1 MREVNVNF
9 NMKISKRAEYGLM
22 AMTHLAKNKK
32 VISIRE
38 ISNIEGMPFEF
49 LSKIFAKLESVK
61 LVKAKH
67 GANGGYVL
75 AKTANKI
82 SVNDII
88 SALEGNKK
96 TVDCACCQM
105 KNNCSA
111 KNVWIKVELALN
123 KTLKSI
129 TLKNLIKK

>member
-1 MREVNVNF
+1 
-9 NMKISKRAEYGLM
+9 MKISKRAEYGLI
-22 AMTHLAKNKK
+22 AMVHLAKNKK

-38 ISNIEGMPFEF
+38 ISNIENMPFEF
-49 LSKIFAKLESVK
+49 LSKIFAKLERVK

-75 AKTANKI
+75 AKVSNKI

-96 TVDCACCQM
+96 TVDCAFCQ
-105 KNNCSA
+105 KKVKCTTKDIWA
-111 KNVWIKVELALN
+111 KLEIALN
-123 KTLKSI
+123 KTLEQIKLSD
-129 TLKNLIKK
+129 LIK